1 MRPLEFSKQ
10 IVSKTVR
17 KSWDVAT
24 APTRISLH
32 TMNAFVGLIVDN
44 SEYSN
49 QRKQIAERLGNLHQ
63 SLKHLTEKVQYRM
76 AGETE
81 VYSVKMNESNT
92 IILYYRKQKAGYK
105 VSVEQRLIGD
115 YRKVQ
120 STLYGPLFLA
130 ERLGTIRPFQHTD
143 GISPSH
149 ELSQGQMEK
158 LVELLQDVFNELDRK

>member
-1 MRPLEFSKQ
+1 MKPLEFSKQ

-63 SLKHLTEKVQYRM
+63 SLKQSTEKVQYRM

-105 VSVEQRLIGD
+105 VSVEQRLMGD
-115 YRKVQ
+115 YRK
-120 STLYGPLFLA
+120 
-130 ERLGTIRPFQHTD
+130 
-143 GISPSH
+143 
-149 ELSQGQMEK
+149 
-158 LVELLQDVFNELDRK
+158 